1 MMFDFRGRGKKWPQ
15 NIGHHLCIF
24 PKQYFWKSVP
34 IYTAKNIFSTN
45 TKTFSATHKTLSLSN
60 IFTILLRKNKTNL
73 KTVKI
78 GKICKS
84 APIIFAGGLCSKR
97 IFILISLVVSFGR
110 GGRGWPT
117 GSCTRTPGGWGSP
130 GRWGPL
136 GTPRTWTLWRQSG
149 CRTIS
154 RIWSWS
160 NWRWPLFVLF
170 WNIQK
175 NLLILI
181 SNKFLLKNF
190 FQDI

>member
-1 MMFDFRGRGKKWPQ
+1 MFDFRGG
-15 NIGHHLCIF
+15 G
-24 PKQYFWKSVP
+24 
-34 IYTAKNIFSTN
+34 AKNDL
-45 TKTFSATHKTLSLSN
+45 KTLNIIYVYSKSN
-60 IFTILLRKNKTNL
+60 IFEKVFQYILEKISFQQIQKLLVLYIKHYPFQIFSQFFWEKKTNL

-110 GGRGWPT
+110 GRRGWPT

-130 GRWGPL
+130 GRWGSL

-175 NLLILI
+175 IY
-181 SNKFLLKNF
+181 
-190 FQDI
+190 